1 LSTAASLHLPGGPH
15 AALLLHG
22 LCSTPLEV
30 RFVARLLQR
39 AGFTVSVPVI
49 EGYSMGTGFR
59 QWSDWVAG
67 AEAAYD
73 QLSSRHRS
81 VSVAGLSAGATLGLA
96 LTLERPQVQSIG
108 LWAVTLE
115 YDGWLMPWY
124 RWLFEPLYRLGIG
137 RNYVYKETHPY
148 GLKNEKWRARVAEAM
163 RQASASA
170 AGPAALPANF
180 LYQTIVLGR
189 AVTRRLREITSD
201 LLLLHAADD
210 ETASP
215 RNAQVVYDAVSSHHK
230 RKIMLGD
237 SYHIITMDNERDIVA
252 RETIRFFQQSILRR
266 HPDENLKLVS
276 TARALIRLQR
286 RHAEGK
292 V

>member
-1 LSTAASLHLPGGPH
+1 LSSAASLHLAGGPH

-30 RFVARLLQR
+30 RFVARLLHR

-49 EGYSMGTGFR
+49 EGYSMGTGFKR
-59 QWSDWVAG
+59 WPGWVAG
-67 AEAAYD
+67 AAAACD
-73 QLSSRHRS
+73 RLAHHKSI
-81 VSVAGLSAGATLGLA
+81 SVAGLSAGATLGLA
-96 LTLERPQVQSIG
+96 LALERPHVQSIG

-115 YDGWLMPWY
+115 YDGWLVPWY

-163 RQASASA
+163 RQTSVSV

-180 LYQTIVLGR
+180 LYQTILLGR
-189 AVTRRLREITSD
+189 SVVRRLSEISSD

-215 RNAQVVYDAVSSHHK
+215 RNAQVVYDAVSSQHK

-237 SYHIITMDNERDIVA
+237 SYHLITLDNERDIVA

-266 HPDENLKLVS
+266 HPDETLKLVS

-286 RHAEGK
+286 RHAEGR

>member
-1 LSTAASLHLPGGPH
+1 MSATAALRLPGGPH
-15 AALLLHG
+15 AALVLHG
-22 LCSTPLEV
+22 LCGTPLEV
-30 RFVARLLQR
+30 RFVAKLLQR
-39 AGFTVSVPVI
+39 AGFTVLVPVI
-49 EGYSMGTGFR
+49 EGYSMGTGVR
-59 QWSDWVAG
+59 PWPDWVAG
-67 AEAAYD
+67 AEAAY
-73 QLSSRHRS
+73 QELASQYKS

-96 LTLERPQVQSIG
+96 LVLERPQVQSIG

-124 RWLFEPLYRLGIG
+124 RWLFEPCYRLGIG
-137 RNYVYKETHPY
+137 RNYVYRETHPY

-163 RQASASA
+163 RSANVSS
-170 AGPAALPANF
+170 AGPAAIPADF
-180 LYQTIVLGR
+180 LYQSLVLGR
-189 AVTRRLREITSD
+189 AVARRLPEITSD

-215 RNAQVVYDAVSSHHK
+215 RNAQTVYDGASSRHK

-252 RETIRFFQQSILRR
+252 RETIRFFQQSIVRR
-266 HPDENLKLVS
+266 HPDEDLKLVS

-286 RHAEGK
+286 RHAQGK
-292 V
+292 I